1 MGENSTPKII
11 IGTTPTIRI
20 TLADGVS
27 FSDEEQRLATITQ
40 GSRVKVIPSERISID
55 ESDRILISLVQDDT
69 IRFTEG
75 DVTLQ
80 LNWVYEDETRG
91 AICQIDMELLDNDY
105 RKVMRYEL

>member
-1 MGENSTPKII
+1 MGESNVPQII

-20 TLADGVS
+20 TLAENVS
-27 FSDEEQRLATITQ
+27 FSDEEQILATITQ

-55 ESDRILISLVQDDT
+55 ENDRILVSLVQDDT

-91 AICQIDMELLDNDY
+91 AICQIEMELLDNDY
-105 RKVMRYEL
+105 RKVMHYEP